1 MPRIVSLLFHP
12 LIHRIFCVYV
22 YVYREYVIMEFPTHT
37 QHTHTHHG
45 YNMLLFSGPNTN
57 YRLFFFC
64 SNSLVFLSVINA

>member
-1 MPRIVSLLFHP
+1 MS
-12 LIHRIFCVYV
+12 Y
-22 YVYREYVIMEFPTHT
+22 EFPTHT

-57 YRLFFFC
+57 NRLFFFC